1 MNAKALINLLEFTMN
16 KNHSASRLHDYLKQN
31 LKVYKNPTNGYW
43 DWGVYFV
50 DMPVLA
56 YTLQY
61 IGTLYH
67 PSNLS

>member
-1 MNAKALINLLEFTMN
+1 MATDIEDFI
-16 KNHSASRLHDYLKQN
+16 
-31 LKVYKNPTNGYW
+31 
-43 DWGVYFV
+43 